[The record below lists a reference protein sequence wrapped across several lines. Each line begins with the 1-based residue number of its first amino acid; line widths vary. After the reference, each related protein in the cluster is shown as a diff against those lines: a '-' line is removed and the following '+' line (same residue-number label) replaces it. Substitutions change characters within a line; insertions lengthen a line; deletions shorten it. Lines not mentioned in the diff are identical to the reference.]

1 MAPKK
6 STSPDKA
13 PVPGSLAPKMEKVR
27 NPTSRLGP
35 KDPAGQ
41 PLESNRPAESSRKT
55 KKESKTERKGDDK
68 KGSKADKDADSPP
81 AKAEKAKE
89 TGSADK
95 AKKAKIETSKPD
107 TSAMT
112 LEQRLTQPTAA
123 SIAQKAAAAGG
134 ADPNMLKV
142 VSSNDKVGEQRKKV
156 DFLTEELMSRK
167 PLDEK
172 ARETLIKK
180 CGRRGYTALAS

>member
-95 AKKAKIETSKPD
+95 AY
-107 TSAMT
+107 
-112 LEQRLTQPTAA
+112 A
-123 SIAQKAAAAGG
+123 STVIRV
-134 ADPNMLKV
+134 V
-142 VSSNDKVGEQRKKV
+142 VSVSVCDAVLWQFSV
-156 DFLTEELMSRK
+156 VLCLCD
-167 PLDEK
+167 
-172 ARETLIKK
+172 A
-180 CGRRGYTALAS
+180 